1 MGSLK
6 LLTVDTSTSTCGVA
20 LTIDGRLAA
29 ESLLDSERTLSER
42 LLVAVD
48 TILRDSGLL
57 LADLDGF
64 GVALG
69 PGSFTGV
76 RIGVST
82 VKGLALATGKPVVG
96 FSSLAML
103 ALNLPVCS
111 LTVCTLFDAR
121 KKEVYAALYRCGVL
135 PEPLHA
141 DCVIAPER
149 FLGLIDGPTL
159 FVGNGALRYRD
170 LIEETLGDRA
180 VFAPV
185 HCHQPRAAAGAVL
198 ALELFRSGAFT
209 PLPCLNPTYIRPS
222 EAELTKMMRETL

>member
-1 MGSLK
+1 MK
-6 LLTVDTSTSTCGVA
+6 LLTVDTSTSTCSVA
-20 LTIDGRLAA
+20 LTIGGSLVA

-42 LLVAVD
+42 LLASID
-48 TILRDSGLL
+48 TILRDAGLL

-82 VKGLALATGKPVVG
+82 VKGLALATGKPVAG

-103 ALNLPVCS
+103 ALNLPVNS
-111 LTVCTLFDAR
+111 LPVCTLFDAR
-121 KKEVYAALYRCGVL
+121 KKEVYAGLYRCGSL

-141 DCVIAPER
+141 DCVMAPER
-149 FLGLIDGPTL
+149 FLDLVDGPAL
-159 FVGNGALRYRD
+159 FVGNGALRYHE
-170 LIEETLGDRA
+170 LIVETLGDRA
-180 VFAPV
+180 VFAPA

-198 ALELFRSGAFT
+198 ALEAFRSGALT
-209 PLPCLNPTYIRPS
+209 PLPFLNPTYIRPS
-222 EAELTKMMRETL
+222 EAELSRMMRETL

>member
-1 MGSLK
+1 MK
-6 LLTVDTSTSTCGVA
+6 LLTVDTSTSTCSVA
-20 LTIDGRLAA
+20 LTVGERLVA
-29 ESLLDSERTLSER
+29 ESLLDTERTLSER
-42 LLVAVD
+42 LLAAVD
-48 TILRDSGLL
+48 TVLRDAGLL
-57 LADLDGF
+57 LSDLDGF

-103 ALNLPVCS
+103 ALNLPASSLPVCP
-111 LTVCTLFDAR
+111 LFDAR
-121 KKEVYAALYRCGVL
+121 KKEVYAAVYRCGSL

-141 DCVIAPER
+141 DCVMAPER
-149 FLGLIDGPTL
+149 FLALVEGKAL
-159 FVGNGALRYRD
+159 FVGNGALRYRE

-180 VFAPV
+180 VFAPP

-198 ALELFRSGAFT
+198 ALEAFRSGT
-209 PLPCLNPTYIRPS
+209 IMPLPFLNPAYIRPS
-222 EAELTKMMRETL
+222 EAELSKMTRETL